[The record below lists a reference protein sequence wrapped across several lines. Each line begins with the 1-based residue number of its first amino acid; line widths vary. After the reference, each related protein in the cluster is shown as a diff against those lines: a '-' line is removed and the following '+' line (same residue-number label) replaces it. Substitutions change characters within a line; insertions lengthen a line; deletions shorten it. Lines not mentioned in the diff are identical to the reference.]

1 MEHNVQAEYEISV
14 DGDNGLGALVANDI
28 PLDEA
33 ESAMLRALCGDPP
46 FVLKL
51 YLKATREYAP
61 ATRMEPAEDCIVD
74 EGISG
79 VEIQPCGDVNDV
91 GFDASDSCIADLI
104 GIKSIS
110 DLIDEALINAEWE
123 RAVTWEESKEP

>member
-28 PLDEA
+28 PLDES

-46 FVLKL
+46 FVIKL

-74 EGISG
+74 EGIHGLAVLPDQKSIG
-79 VEIQPCGDVNDV
+79 YW
-91 GFDASDSCIADLI
+91 ASDSCIADLI